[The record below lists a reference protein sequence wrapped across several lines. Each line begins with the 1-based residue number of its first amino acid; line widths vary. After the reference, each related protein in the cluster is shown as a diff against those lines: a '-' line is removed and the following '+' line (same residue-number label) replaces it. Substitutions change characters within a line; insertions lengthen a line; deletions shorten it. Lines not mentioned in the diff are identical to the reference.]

1 MGGKVWSPAEERVY
15 WRTIVPQSQKRAGRG
30 PLPPKSWEDL
40 AVVMQSTMRD
50 DAKRNYTALGLF
62 EHYFQ
67 NIEKG
72 RVSPNATKY
81 VREHKETLARVNQ
94 EEEETEIEGGDT
106 DKDATISD
114 HSQTLPGS
122 RTGETTEEEE
132 MSDAIDIYE
141 DKENRPVSSTRKP
154 LTSIPLS
161 NANQA
166 EEADMGMDPRA
177 YLSISYNFP
186 RTGFHYQHPTS
197 AERSTIDSLGMRG
210 PAPGFEHPY
219 QNYHD
224 RFQNNLV
231 HRRNQ
236 SMFLQHDQVP
246 AHFRGNPEDYEPGGR
261 YFCLPAPDYRFAQ
274 PTQDYY
280 GLNSIQA
287 QAAPSH
293 SLNFSVSRQQYSP
306 PTADF
311 SPGMSFDVSNHRRTG
326 FTSERSSSGPQYHSS
341 HSSSP
346 MLQSATAGSSIG
358 YDHARAPSS
367 TTNQNVYYG
376 RQPSPASTSG
386 MSQSSYSNSS
396 ARPEQTLKR
405 KWTNEG
411 ENIERQ
417 ARRQA
422 MRDRHDQ
429 RGEPEGASFKHNYED
444 LRNGGKNSRGQY
456 SAAHDSPH
464 PSQPPSSAT
473 VNATSYYNSTGPHV
487 SQPFGADGR
496 GNAPESSSPAY
507 FSDGEELWYDQ
518 NIPRAITNPEPT
530 YQYGKSAGEH
540 RRFTASMAVTEET
553 GDTRAARSEDDFMAF
568 EVPPPAEHGFTGAN
582 SASYDRAQ

>member
-15 WRTIVPQSQKRAGRG
+15 WRTIVPQSQKRAGRD

-94 EEEETEIEGGDT
+94 EEEETEIEGDIT

-114 HSQTLPGS
+114 HSQTLPSS

-154 LTSIPLS
+154 LTSISFS

-166 EEADMGMDPRA
+166 EEADMGIDPRA

-186 RTGFHYQHPTS
+186 RPGFNYQHPTS
-197 AERSTIDSLGMRG
+197 AERSTIDSLGVRG

-219 QNYHD
+219 QDYHD
-224 RFQNNLV
+224 RFQNNLA

-236 SMFLQHDQVP
+236 SMFLPHDQVP
-246 AHFRGNPEDYEPGGR
+246 AHFRGNSADYEPGGR
-261 YFCLPAPDYRFAQ
+261 YFSLPAPDYRFAQ
-274 PTQDYY
+274 PTQDFY
-280 GLNSIQA
+280 GINPIQT

-293 SLNFSVSRQQYSP
+293 SLGFSVSRQQNSP
-306 PTADF
+306 LTADF

-341 HSSSP
+341 RSSSS
-346 MLQSATAGSSIG
+346 MLQSATNGSSVDHG
-358 YDHARAPSS
+358 HARAPSS
-367 TTNQNVYYG
+367 TTTQNDYYG

-386 MSQSSYSNSS
+386 MPMSSYSGSS

-405 KWTNEG
+405 KWTEE

-417 ARRQA
+417 ARQQV

-429 RGEPEGASFKHNYED
+429 REEPEGANFQHNHED
-444 LRNGGKNSRGQY
+444 WRNEGNHLRSQY
-456 SAAHDSPH
+456 STAHGSLH
-464 PSQPPSSAT
+464 PSQTPSSAT
-473 VNATSYYNSTGPHV
+473 ANATSYYTSTGPHV
-487 SQPFGADGR
+487 SQSFGTDGR
-496 GNAPESSSPAY
+496 GNAPENSPPTY
-507 FSDGEELWYDQ
+507 FSDGEELWYSQD
-518 NIPRAITNPEPT
+518 IPGAITDPESV
-530 YQYGKSAGEH
+530 YHYGKSAGEH
-540 RRFTASMAVTEET
+540 RRFAASMAVAEET
-553 GDTRAARSEDDFMAF
+553 GDPRTIKSEDGFMAF
-568 EVPPPAEHGFTGAN
+568 EVPPPAERGFTRAN
-582 SASYDRAQ
+582 SASADRVQ

>member
-15 WRTIVPQSQKRAGRG
+15 WRTIVPQSHKRAGRG

-40 AVVMQSTMRD
+40 AVVMQSTLRD

-94 EEEETEIEGGDT
+94 EEEETEIEGDIT

-114 HSQTLPGS
+114 HSQTLPRS

-154 LTSIPLS
+154 LTSISFS

-166 EEADMGMDPRA
+166 EEADMGVDSRA

-186 RTGFHYQHPTS
+186 RPGFNYQHPTS
-197 AERSTIDSLGMRG
+197 AERSTIDSLGLRG

-219 QNYHD
+219 QGYHD
-224 RFQNNLV
+224 RFQNNLA

-236 SMFLQHDQVP
+236 SMFLPHDQVP
-246 AHFRGNPEDYEPGGR
+246 AHFRGNSEDYEPGGR

-280 GLNSIQA
+280 GLSPIQT
-287 QAAPSH
+287 QVAPSH
-293 SLNFSVSRQQYSP
+293 SLGFSVSRQQYSP

-311 SPGMSFDVSNHRRTG
+311 SPGMSFDVSSHRRTG
-326 FTSERSSSGPQYHSS
+326 FTSERSSSGPHYHSS
-341 HSSSP
+341 QPSSS
-346 MLQSATAGSSIG
+346 MLQSATNGSSVG
-358 YDHARAPSS
+358 YSHARAPSS
-367 TTNQNVYYG
+367 TTTQNDYYG
-376 RQPSPASTSG
+376 RQPSPTSTSG
-386 MSQSSYSNSS
+386 MSKSSCSSNS

-405 KWTNEG
+405 KWTHEEKNV
-411 ENIERQ
+411 ERQ
-417 ARRQA
+417 ARQQA

-429 RGEPEGASFKHNYED
+429 RGEPEGTSFKHSYED
-444 LRNGGKNSRGQY
+444 SHLRSQY
-456 SAAHDSPH
+456 STAPGSLH
-464 PSQPPSSAT
+464 PSQTPSSAT
-473 VNATSYYNSTGPHV
+473 VSATSYYTSMGPHV

-496 GNAPESSSPAY
+496 GNAPENSPPTY
-507 FSDGEELWYDQ
+507 FSDGEELWYSQD
-518 NIPRAITNPEPT
+518 IPGVITNPEPA
-530 YQYGKSAGEH
+530 YHYGKSAGEH
-540 RRFTASMAVTEET
+540 RRFAASMAVTEET
-553 GDTRAARSEDDFMAF
+553 GDTRAIKSEGEF
-568 EVPPPAEHGFTGAN
+568 HGL
-582 SASYDRAQ
+582 

>member
-50 DAKRNYTALGLF
+50 DAKRNYTALGLCRPTV

-81 VREHKETLARVNQ
+81 VREHKEILARVNQ
-94 EEEETEIEGGDT
+94 EEEETEIEGDIT

-114 HSQTLPGS
+114 HSQTLPSS
-122 RTGETTEEEE
+122 RTGETSEEEE

-154 LTSIPLS
+154 LTSMS
-161 NANQA
+161 FSDTNQA
-166 EEADMGMDPRA
+166 EEADMGIDPRA

-186 RTGFHYQHPTS
+186 RPGFNYQHPTS
-197 AERSTIDSLGMRG
+197 AERSTIDSLGVRG

-219 QNYHD
+219 QDYHD
-224 RFQNNLV
+224 RFQNNLA

-236 SMFLQHDQVP
+236 SMFLPHDQVP
-246 AHFRGNPEDYEPGGR
+246 AHFRGNPADYEPGGR
-261 YFCLPAPDYRFAQ
+261 YFSLPAPDYRFAQ
-274 PTQDYY
+274 PTQDFY
-280 GLNSIQA
+280 GLNPIQT
-287 QAAPSH
+287 QAAPGP
-293 SLNFSVSRQQYSP
+293 SLGFSVSRQQYSP
-306 PTADF
+306 STADF

-341 HSSSP
+341 RSSSS
-346 MLQSATAGSSIG
+346 MLQSATNGSSAD
-358 YDHARAPSS
+358 YCHARA
-367 TTNQNVYYG
+367 TTQNDYYG

-386 MSQSSYSNSS
+386 MPKSSYSGSS

-405 KWTNEG
+405 KWTEE
-411 ENIERQ
+411 ENFERQ
-417 ARRQA
+417 ARQQV

-429 RGEPEGASFKHNYED
+429 RGEPEGASFQHNYEEWRNEGNH
-444 LRNGGKNSRGQY
+444 LRSQY
-456 SAAHDSPH
+456 NTAHGSLH

-473 VNATSYYNSTGPHV
+473 VNATSYYTSTGPHV
-487 SQPFGADGR
+487 SQPFGTDGR
-496 GNAPESSSPAY
+496 GNAPENSPPTY
-507 FSDGEELWYDQ
+507 FSDGEELWYSQD
-518 NIPRAITNPEPT
+518 IPGAITDSEPA
-530 YQYGKSAGEH
+530 YHYGKSAGEH
-540 RRFTASMAVTEET
+540 RRFAASMAVAEET
-553 GDTRAARSEDDFMAF
+553 GDPRAIKPEDGFMAF
-568 EVPPPAEHGFTGAN
+568 EVPPPAERGFTGAN
-582 SASYDRAQ
+582 SASPDRVQ